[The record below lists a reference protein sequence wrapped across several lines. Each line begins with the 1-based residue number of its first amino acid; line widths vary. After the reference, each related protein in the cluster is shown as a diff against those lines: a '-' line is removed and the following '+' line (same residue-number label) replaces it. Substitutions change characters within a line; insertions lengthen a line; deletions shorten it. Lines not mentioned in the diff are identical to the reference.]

1 MVCSNN
7 NHRHNMAF
15 RAYFI
20 ILLFIILVPCFT
32 DCRAIIDEEIPQI
45 SKGGR
50 FPSKFYTKLKDLTKI
65 RNIYDDGPDHD
76 LTNDKIPTD
85 RSFTNPPSCL
95 RCYHVPT
102 PCLCHK

>member
-1 MVCSNN
+1 MVCWNN

-20 ILLFIILVPCFT
+20 ILLFFILVPCFT
-32 DCRAIIDEEIPQI
+32 DCRAIIRQEIPQI
-45 SKGGR
+45 SKVAGGR
-50 FPSKFYTKLKDLTKI
+50 FPSKFYTNLTDLTK
-65 RNIYDDGPDHD
+65 RRKFFYDSNKE
-76 LTNDKIPTD
+76 TIVTD